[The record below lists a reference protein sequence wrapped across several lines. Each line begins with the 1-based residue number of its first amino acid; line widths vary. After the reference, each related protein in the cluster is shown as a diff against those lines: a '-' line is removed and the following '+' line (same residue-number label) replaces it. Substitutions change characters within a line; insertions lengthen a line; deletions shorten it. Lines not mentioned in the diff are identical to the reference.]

1 MPDTPLVP
9 GPLYGLRSWSVLRD
23 GGREALGGPQRGTP
37 WPAGGEWLHATC
49 ARTPGHAA
57 PASGCACGVHGWHP
71 SRAAARRVLAGRGD
85 IAGVVEAG
93 GAVEVHADGFRAER
107 GRPYALVVTPGRN
120 ARLIGRLADAHGA
133 HVAEVSGADELLQWC
148 RARDLGLPPSVVS
161 ELIGPEQA
169 QAWDRARRRR
179 RRVDALRLAGA
190 LAIAA
195 LLVVLAFTLFSG
207 PPHGRV
213 FGRTGEVHPQQSR

>member
-1 MPDTPLVP
+1 
-9 GPLYGLRSWSVLRD
+9 
-23 GGREALGGPQRGTP
+23 
-37 WPAGGEWLHATC
+37 
-49 ARTPGHAA
+49 
-57 PASGCACGVHGWHP
+57 
-71 SRAAARRVLAGRGD
+71 VLAGRGD